1 MSSDIQ
7 TNSMNL
13 DSSVS
18 SVSIRSDKWIK
29 FSIIVMLVVASVC
42 AVLVVEIELLD
53 SEALVVVMP
62 E

>member
-42 AVLVVEIELLD
+42 AVLVVEIELLG
-53 SEALVVVMP
+53 SGTLVVVMP